1 MSNFS
6 HAEIIEKLTTDFVP
20 LAIDQWYERRQQDS
34 VGEFYR
40 KIMKQGSRNDF
51 NSTTQGK
58 YAVAPDGTLLGETNH
73 RAPERLIKMLDA
85 ALEKYEPQKT
95 EAIVAETVDETYA
108 RVLPKNGMVVRVHTK
123 ILDGYEEPDSEWQK
137 IFQSS
142 VARDNLWMT
151 EEEVNSLAKGSF
163 PKSLARRIARFNLI
177 DNTRG
182 EPPMWNSDEIRS
194 LEIKLSD
201 GIVQGKFRLETNDK
215 QRGFDGE
222 FHGHVESND
231 NKLTRFDLVAKGDF
245 WGEGRYTGG
254 APEGK
259 FPIAMAFRLADGTDA
274 ADRVAPQ
281 GTKGWLP
288 NYWE

>member
-6 HAEIIEKLTTDFVP
+6 HSEIIEKLKSDFIP

-34 VGEFYR
+34 CGEFYR

-73 RAPERLIKMLDA
+73 RAPERLLAMLA
-85 ALEKYEPQKT
+85 SALEKYEPKKT
-95 EAIVAETVDETYA
+95 DAVPAETVDEVYA
-108 RVLPKNGMVVRVHTK
+108 RVLPENGLVVRVHTK
-123 ILDGYEEPDSEWQK
+123 ILGGYSEPENEWQE
-137 IFQSS
+137 IFQNS
-142 VARDNLWMT
+142 VARDNLWVRA
-151 EEEVNSLAKGSF
+151 EEAKDLVKGGF
-163 PKSLARRIARFNLI
+163 PKSLAARIAKFNLI

-182 EPPMWNSDEIRS
+182 EPPMWNRNEIRK
-194 LEIKLSD
+194 LEVNLTA
-201 GIVQGKFRLETNDK
+201 GTVR
-215 QRGFDGE
+215 GE
-222 FHGHVESND
+222 FHLETDDQSRGFEGEFFGHVESED
-231 NKLTRFDLVAKGDF
+231 GKLTRFDLVAKGNF

-259 FPIAMAFRLADGTDA
+259 FPIAMAFCLANGTDA
-274 ADRVAPQ
+274 ADNVAPQ

-288 NYWE
+288 SYWE